1 MTGLLSL
8 HDAPT
13 QWHELATLR
22 NFWLTLPGMV
32 CGVGL
37 LVMVMRVRHYLAMP
51 LSLLAIPLGFYAVLL
66 GGGIELEQL
75 AVRETPF
82 FAPLLYQI
90 RSFYQ
95 YRLGTTIGEIENQRR
110 FLPGHQLHP
119 GLDRTATNGG
129 ATAFLDGVAAVL
141 QPRVLVGAAVALSD
155 VAQHVLCGGVRLVP

>member
-1 MTGLLSL
+1 MNGLLSL

-22 NFWLTLPGMV
+22 NFWLTLPGIV

-75 AVRETPF
+75 AVRKTPF
-82 FAPLLYQI
+82 LRHFCTKYDHFTNTGSGQTSEKL
-90 RSFYQ
+90 
-95 YRLGTTIGEIENQRR
+95 
-110 FLPGHQLHP
+110 
-119 GLDRTATNGG
+119 RTK
-129 ATAFLDGVAAVL
+129 GVFCRASPSRPSA
-141 QPRVLVGAAVALSD
+141 S
-155 VAQHVLCGGVRLVP
+155 